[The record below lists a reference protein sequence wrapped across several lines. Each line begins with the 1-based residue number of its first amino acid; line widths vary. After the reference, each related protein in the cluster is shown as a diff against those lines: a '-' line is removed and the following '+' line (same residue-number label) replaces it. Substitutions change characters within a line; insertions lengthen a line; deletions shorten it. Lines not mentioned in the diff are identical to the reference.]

1 LAVSVQL
8 VISPVEADGGQ
19 ALASL
24 YRWLRRDSALARY
37 GQLTVQSVNQQP
49 GDMGGAF
56 DVINAA
62 FADAGAAAGIG
73 SLLVAYRAW
82 RDTRTQ
88 APAFTIE
95 KDGVTVVVDQG
106 SEQEIRQILN
116 VMLPDAGTAGLA
128 GTLEEDLGER

>member
-1 LAVSVQL
+1 MRAAVDDLEAERRLARL
-8 VISPVEADGGQ
+8 PPC
-19 ALASL
+19 
-24 YRWLRRDSALARY
+24 SAL
-37 GQLTVQSVNQQP
+37 QP

-56 DVINAA
+56 DVINAM

-88 APAFTIE
+88 APAFTIG
-95 KDGVTVVVDQG
+95 KDGVTAVVDRR

-116 VMLPDAGTAGLA
+116 VMLPDADTAGH
-128 GTLEEDLGER
+128 GTVEEDPGER